1 MITYKGQK
9 TVIGK
14 RFLLEGQTVKYLGK
28 IYGDKYLL
36 EADGIQYILTESEL
50 DNLLEYEKDN
60 AESNLIG
67 NIKNNEKLKKVVID
81 YTEKELKLLSDL
93 IAGKSTDIKTLNDY
107 YQKEIDEIS
116 FLNRYDLPKT
126 PKDNISL
133 EAQQSF
139 LNDVNRNVSDKNIV
153 ALISSLLDFIASNNK
168 GDENNGD
175 IQ

>member
-14 RFLLEGQTVKYLGK
+14 RFLLEGKTVKYLGK
-28 IYGDKYLL
+28 IYGDKHIL
-36 EADGIQYILTESEL
+36 EADNIQYILTENEL

-60 AESNLIG
+60 AESNLVKNIG
-67 NIKNNEKLKKVVID
+67 NNDELKKLIIS
-81 YTEKELKLLSDL
+81 YTEKELNLLSDL
-93 IAGKSTDIKTLNDY
+93 ISGKSDDKKALNDY
-107 YQKEIDEIS
+107 YQKEVNELS
-116 FLNRYDLPKT
+116 VLNRYDLPKT
-126 PKDNISL
+126 QKDNISL

-139 LNDVNRNVSDKNIV
+139 LNDINRNVSDTNVV

-168 GDENNGD
+168 GDEKNGD